1 MESKFRIHG
10 DFRFDK
16 LSNVLS
22 DKLRGQHISEHNVIE
37 AVHLTGDDSWLYT
50 ELKVAGR
57 FNGHVIAQFKLS
69 TDPDS
74 PSLVVDELKTK
85 VEDGGI
91 ISVGANFILKH
102 FLNEKL
108 RLKVQQQIASSM
120 TDVVRETMSKY
131 GKVVIDG
138 GFTLNTQLG
147 TYNIENIAW
156 DTSKLYCDFE
166 ASGVLKVTLD

>member
-1 MESKFRIHG
+1 MDSKFRIHG

-16 LSNVLS
+16 LSAVLS
-22 DKLRGQHISEHNVIE
+22 EKLRGQHVSEHNTIE
-37 AVHLTGDDSWLYT
+37 GVRLTGDAVWLYT
-50 ELKVAGR
+50 DLKVAGR
-57 FNGHVIAQFKLS
+57 FNGHMIAQFKLS

-74 PSLVVDELKTK
+74 PSLVVDELNTR

-120 TDVVRETMSKY
+120 TDVVKEMMSKY
-131 GKVVIDG
+131 GSVEIDG
-138 GFTLNTQLG
+138 GFILSTELES
-147 TYNIENIAW
+147 YNIEKISW
-156 DTSKLYCDFE
+156 DRAKLYCDLE
-166 ASGVLKVTLD
+166 ATGVLRVTL